1 MEKGM
6 KWMMI
11 VRRSGRVV
19 EKSTVCVPV
28 GTQERSR
35 REKTKGG
42 TTALKQDENER
53 NAEKRL
59 ARVINCNFRPGD
71 VMLMASW
78 SEESWG
84 QLEGKARKV
93 QNSRPD
99 MAWEDCLVAA
109 AEQEGSNWIRRI
121 QRLKK
126 TRGGTALLRYVLVAS
141 DMDGKTGECKRV
153 HLHVLLPGWAKDL
166 ALECWKH
173 GLVDVRNLKEQDDY
187 TPIAEYLLRQ
197 VRRRP
202 DSKKYRTAQNMDKP
216 VVTIQDIPGN
226 MPLKVKK
233 NEVVMRHNEEGPDRP
248 RYLRIVDMN
257 RKRPEVKAKGK
268 YPEKY
273 PDTTT
278 CARVRTGT
286 SKGKTKKTAK

>member
-71 VMLMASW
+71 VLLMASW

-93 QNSRPD
+93 QSARPD

-126 TRGGTALLRYVLVAS
+126 ARGGTALLRYVLVAS

-166 ALECWKH
+166 ALESWKH

-257 RKRPEVKAKGK
+257 RKRPEVKAKGRF
-268 YPEKY
+268 

>member
-84 QLEGKARKV
+84 QLE
-93 QNSRPD
+93 P
-99 MAWEDCLVAA
+99 
-109 AEQEGSNWIRRI
+109 
-121 QRLKK
+121 
-126 TRGGTALLRYVLVAS
+126 
-141 DMDGKTGECKRV
+141 
-153 HLHVLLPGWAKDL
+153 
-166 ALECWKH
+166 
-173 GLVDVRNLKEQDDY
+173 
-187 TPIAEYLLRQ
+187 PIADQ
-197 VRRRP
+197 
-202 DSKKYRTAQNMDKP
+202 SS
-216 VVTIQDIPGN
+216 
-226 MPLKVKK
+226 
-233 NEVVMRHNEEGPDRP
+233 
-248 RYLRIVDMN
+248 
-257 RKRPEVKAKGK
+257 
-268 YPEKY
+268 
-273 PDTTT
+273 
-278 CARVRTGT
+278 T
-286 SKGKTKKTAK
+286 SQA

>member
-28 GTQERSR
+28 GTKERSR

-126 TRGGTALLRYVLVAS
+126 ARGGTALLRYVLVAS
-141 DMDGKTGECKRV
+141 DMDGKTGEAKRV

-166 ALECWKH
+166 ALESWKH

-248 RYLRIVDMN
+248 RYLRVVDMN
-257 RKRPEVKAKGK
+257 RKRPEVKAKGRF
-268 YPEKY
+268 

-278 CARVRTGT
+278 HAHARAGT

>member
-19 EKSTVCVPV
+19 EKSTVCVPA

-71 VMLMASW
+71 VLLMASW
-78 SEESWG
+78 SEEAWP
-84 QLEGKARKV
+84 QLEAKAEKLAAAHPEA
-93 QNSRPD
+93 S
-99 MAWEDCLVAA
+99 WEDRMVMA

-126 TRGGTALLRYVLVAS
+126 ARGGTALLRYVIVAS
-141 DMDGKTGECKRV
+141 DMDGKTGEAKRV

-166 ALECWKH
+166 ALETWKH
-173 GLVDVRNLKEQDDY
+173 GLVDVRNLREQDDY

-216 VVTIQDIPGN
+216 VVTIQNIPGN

-233 NEVVMRHNEEGPDRP
+233 NEVVMRHSEEGPDRP
-248 RYLRIVDMN
+248 RYLRVVDMN
-257 RKRPEVKAKGK
+257 RKRPELKAKGRF
-268 YPEKY
+268 

-278 CARVRTGT
+278 GARVRAGT
-286 SKGKTKKTAK
+286 YKRPKGKEADRG